1 MVVSASYDF
10 IVSFV
15 FAMPLH
21 DSVQMYTSFYLNAL
35 CLVMTLELSDAK
47 RSNTQFSGSSYG
59 SGQTYKRC
67 SVVRKGPPDVETTS
81 CSAQPHFKRRA
92 YSQMKVW
99 LGKGIIP

>member
-35 CLVMTLELSDAK
+35 CLVMT
-47 RSNTQFSGSSYG
+47 
-59 SGQTYKRC
+59 KRC